1 MELDKRILE
10 GKRPLTCY
18 DLDEAKKYVGKDC
31 YFSSKFESF
40 ENLSKVPH
48 TTLHNIDDTSTPFWC
63 YGDDGVLCYACF
75 ILPCEWVKQE
85 PKAEEVDKTKLDKRI
100 RGVLGAFDTWRAEQF
115 VGKECYFTDELDKFS
130 DLDNFG
136 VIKGTLGRIT
146 GAPCWPYEMAGE
158 DPWPAKYIVP
168 RAWVEPRY
176 KQYFD
181 VLEMLGDLK
190 LKIGD
195 VIHYRYKD
203 TKVQYAEMISGTTE
217 YIIPGK
223 VCLGGTWWFMHELFD
238 SLEIYRDNEWKP
250 FGLEQW

>member
-18 DLDEAKKYVGKDC
+18 DLDEAEQFVGKMCYISRNYNYFRNLNFTQQRVLESVEDC
-31 YFSSKFESF
+31 E
-40 ENLSKVPH
+40 
-48 TTLHNIDDTSTPFWC
+48 IPFHHSC
-63 YGDDGVLCYACF
+63 TKQAEFC
-75 ILPCEWVKQE
+75 LPCEWVKQE
-85 PKAEEVDKTKLDKRI
+85 PKAEEIDKTKLDKRI

-130 DLDNFG
+130 DLDNRG
-136 VIKGTLGRIT
+136 VFKGTLGRIT
-146 GAPCWPYEMAGE
+146 GAPCWPYEMTGE
-158 DPWPAKYIVP
+158 DPWRAKYIVP
-168 RAWVEPRY
+168 RAWVKPRY
-176 KQYFD
+176 KQYFC
-181 VLEMLGDLK
+181 VMEMLSDLK

-203 TKVQYAEMISGTTE
+203 TKDQYTEMITGTTE
-217 YIIPGK
+217 YNIPGK